1 MLRLLPYASNPLFR
15 DGDMGKRKFP
25 LRWLVLAGIV
35 FAPAGWEAVAQ
46 TTICFKKK
54 CLVYP
59 NGSSICEYTP
69 VDCSKVSI
77 E

>member
-1 MLRLLPYASNPLFR
+1 MSMRR
-15 DGDMGKRKFP
+15 FP
-25 LRWLVLAGIV
+25 VRRLVLAGIV
-35 FAPAGWEAVAQ
+35 FVPMAWEAVAQ
-46 TTICFKKK
+46 TTVCFKKK

-59 NGSSICEYTP
+59 DGSSICEYTP